1 MNKKGLN
8 QIQSVGLGAML
19 GVIGI
24 ILMSF
29 GATLNNLWMLR
40 GGAVITTG
48 AVWLISWS
56 R

>member
-8 QIQSVGLGAML
+8 QIQNIGIGVIL
-19 GVIGI
+19 GVSGI
-24 ILMSF
+24 IFMSF

-40 GGAVITTG
+40 GGAVMTTA